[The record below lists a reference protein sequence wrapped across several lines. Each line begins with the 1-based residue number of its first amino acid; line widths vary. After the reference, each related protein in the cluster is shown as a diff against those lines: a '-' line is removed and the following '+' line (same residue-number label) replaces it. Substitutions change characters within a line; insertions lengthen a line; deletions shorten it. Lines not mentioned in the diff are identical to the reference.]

1 MLFDLLPLCIQ
12 HTVIHRIPIMTIP
25 AQALPA
31 QNPFPD
37 ESQALHR
44 FLRLYVSAIGLEL
57 RPHGSQFLK
66 RMGQQQILA
75 LGIHPGSLPGLSDPG
90 PADLQIGIL
99 PLNIQISGRTNHFI
113 IHLIDDYKRDLRPQC
128 LLLQRLLNQTAV
140 SRSPADGDGA
150 YTARFHHP
158 ARTV

>member
-75 LGIHPGSLPGLSDPG
+75 LGIHPGSLPGLSDRQPISDWN
-90 PADLQIGIL
+90 PAA
-99 PLNIQISGRTNHFI
+99 NIQISGRTNHFI
-113 IHLIDDYKRDLRPQC
+113 IID
-128 LLLQRLLNQTAV
+128 
-140 SRSPADGDGA
+140 
-150 YTARFHHP
+150 
-158 ARTV
+158 